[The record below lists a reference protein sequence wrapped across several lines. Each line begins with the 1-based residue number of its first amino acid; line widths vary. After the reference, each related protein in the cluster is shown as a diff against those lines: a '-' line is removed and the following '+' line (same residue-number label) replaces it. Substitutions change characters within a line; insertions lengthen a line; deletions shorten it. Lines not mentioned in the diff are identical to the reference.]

1 MRMTDAD
8 PVLYHE
14 AWKKLCE
21 CEGVLV
27 PGGFGKRGV
36 EGKIAA
42 TQWARH
48 VFNKP
53 QKNVQRLRESCLST
67 KPVTK
72 LICSRSTCII
82 LTINPFKSLAQK
94 MFLKVERSV
103 QSLLALTH
111 WKVLVHRGMA
121 P

>member
-1 MRMTDAD
+1 MTD

-42 TQWARH
+42 SQWARY
-48 VFNKP
+48 VI
-53 QKNVQRLRESCLST
+53 
-67 KPVTK
+67 
-72 LICSRSTCII
+72 LI
-82 LTINPFKSLAQK
+82 
-94 MFLKVERSV
+94 
-103 QSLLALTH
+103 
-111 WKVLVHRGMA
+111 
-121 P
+121 

>member
-1 MRMTDAD
+1 M
-8 PVLYHE
+8 LYHE

-48 VFNKP
+48 VSITLYNAM
-53 QKNVQRLRESCLST
+53 QKV
-67 KPVTK
+67 
-72 LICSRSTCII
+72 
-82 LTINPFKSLAQK
+82 
-94 MFLKVERSV
+94 
-103 QSLLALTH
+103 
-111 WKVLVHRGMA
+111 
-121 P
+121 

>member
-1 MRMTDAD
+1 MRPAAD

-42 TQWARH
+42 SQWARA
-48 VFNKP
+48 VQLP
-53 QKNVQRLRESCLST
+53 QYNVHHC
-67 KPVTK
+67 K
-72 LICSRSTCII
+72 
-82 LTINPFKSLAQK
+82 A
-94 MFLKVERSV
+94 
-103 QSLLALTH
+103 
-111 WKVLVHRGMA
+111 MA
-121 P
+121 PAGQWRNFGPTL

>member
-1 MRMTDAD
+1 MYQIDLSNIFQNVKCHGPHVQPTGAAD

-42 TQWARH
+42 TQWARYLQG
-48 VFNKP
+48 VP
-53 QKNVQRLRESCLST
+53 SELRPGL
-67 KPVTK
+67 
-72 LICSRSTCII
+72 
-82 LTINPFKSLAQK
+82 
-94 MFLKVERSV
+94 
-103 QSLLALTH
+103 
-111 WKVLVHRGMA
+111 G
-121 P
+121 